1 MELSERSKKYA
12 FSGIRAVFEAAA
24 KYENTINF
32 GIGEPGFR
40 TGQNVI
46 DKTAWAL
53 NNGYT
58 KYVSNAG
65 IPALREAI
73 AERSR
78 TLNGLDCDASNVH
91 VFVGAT
97 HALLMTMLCVLNPG
111 EDILIPCPY
120 YAAYIGM
127 ADVAEV
133 NIVDVPVYEEDHFHV
148 KAANL
153 EKCLTP
159 KTRAVLINS
168 PSNPL
173 GSVTPPE
180 DLKEIAEFAKKHDL
194 WVISDEPYEALLYDG
209 AVQMSIGSL
218 PGMKERTVTCNS
230 CSKTYA
236 MAGLRV
242 GWCVAPADMCLQ
254 MTKIQSSVTSSVAG
268 AIQMGALEAL
278 TGPQDYVQE
287 MVAEYNVRRKLM
299 VEGLNRIRGFS
310 CLAPEGAFYTF
321 PNVKEFGMSDY
332 DLAFYILDKAK
343 VVTVPGSAFGKYG
356 EGYLRV
362 SFCTE
367 TEKIA
372 EGLER
377 LEKLF
382 GRK

>member
-1 MELSERSKKYA
+1 MAAWKNLDTLEAWKKISA
-12 FSGIRAVFEAAA
+12 DEKRVNIKEAL
-24 KYENTINF
+24 T
-32 GIGEPGFR
+32 GE
-40 TGQNVI
+40 
-46 DKTAWAL
+46 
-53 NNGYT
+53 
-58 KYVSNAG
+58 AG
-65 IPALREAI
+65 
-73 AERSR
+73 AERMKSYKVPMAAGM
-78 TLNGLDCDASNVH
+78 TYYY
-91 VFVGAT
+91 GAKAVDDELLEKLC
-97 HALLMTMLCVLNPG
+97 ALAKEAELTEKYKELYEGAVINTGEKRLVLHQLTRG
-111 EDILIPCPY
+111 QL
-120 YAAYIGM
+120 G
-127 ADVAEV
+127 ADVIADGV
-133 NIVDVPVYEEDHFHV
+133 NKREFYVRQQE
-148 KAANL
+148 
-153 EKCLTP
+153 
-159 KTRAVLINS
+159 R
-168 PSNPL
+168 
-173 GSVTPPE
+173 
-180 DLKEIAEFAKKHDL
+180 IAEFAKKHDL

-321 PNVKEFGMSDY
+321 PNVKELGMSDY

-367 TEKIA
+367 TEKIE

>member
-1 MELSERSKKYA
+1 MKISKRASAYE

-46 DKTAWAL
+46 DAACHAL

-65 IPALREAI
+65 LPALREAI
-73 AERSR
+73 AKRSR
-78 TLNGLDCDASNVH
+78 ELNHLDCDASNVH
-91 VFVGAT
+91 VFIGAT
-97 HALLMTMLCVLNPG
+97 HALLQTMLSIMDPG
-111 EDILIPCPY
+111 DDILIPCPY

-127 ADVAEV
+127 AQVADV
-133 NIVDVPVYEEDHFHV
+133 NIVDVPVYEKDHFHV
-148 KAANL
+148 KAENL
-153 EKCLTP
+153 EKCITP
-159 KTRAVLINS
+159 NTKAVLINS

-180 DLKEIAEFAKKHDL
+180 DLKEIAEFAIAHDL

-209 AVQMSIGSL
+209 AEQMSIGSL

-242 GWCVAPADMCLQ
+242 GWCVAPADLCLQ
-254 MTKIQSSVTSSVAG
+254 MTKIQSSVTSSVTASM
-268 AIQMGALEAL
+268 QMAALEAL
-278 TGPQDYVQE
+278 TGPQDYVAE
-287 MVAEYNVRRKLM
+287 MVAEYNKRRKLM
-299 VEGLNRIRGFS
+299 VDGLNRIKGFS
-310 CLAPEGAFYTF
+310 CLYPEGAFYSF
-321 PNVKEFGMSDY
+321 PNVSELGMDDY
-332 DLAFYILDKAK
+332 DLAFYILDNAK
-343 VVTVPGSAFGKYG
+343 VVTVPGSAFGKFG
-356 EGYLRV
+356 KGYLRC

-367 TEKIA
+367 TEKIV

-382 GRK
+382 GHK

>member
-1 MELSERSKKYA
+1 MQLSERAKAYE

-32 GIGEPGFR
+32 GIGEPGFK

-46 DKTAWAL
+46 DKAAWAL

-73 AERSR
+73 AKRSR
-78 TLNGLDCDASNVH
+78 EVNGLECDASNVH

-97 HALLMTMLCVLNPG
+97 HALFMTLQCILNPG

-120 YAAYIGM
+120 YPAYIGM
-127 ADVAEV
+127 AQMAQV
-133 NIVDVPVYEEDHFHV
+133 NIVEVPVYEEDHFHV

-159 KTRAVLINS
+159 NTKALLINS

-173 GSVTPPE
+173 GSITPPE

-194 WVISDEPYEALLYDG
+194 WVISDEPYESLCYDG

-218 PGMKERTVTCNS
+218 PGMKDRTVTCNS

-242 GWCVAPADMCLQ
+242 GWCIGPADMCLQ
-254 MTKIQSSVTSSVAG
+254 MTKIQSSVTSSVTG
-268 AIQMGALEAL
+268 CMQMAALEAI

-287 MVAEYNVRRKLM
+287 MVKEYNVRRTLM
-299 VEGLNRIRGFS
+299 VEGLNRIKGFS
-310 CLAPEGAFYTF
+310 CLWPEGAFYTF
-321 PNVKEFGMSDY
+321 PNIKETGMDSTS
-332 DLAFYILDKAK
+332 LAFYILAK
-343 VVTVPGSAFGKYG
+343 IQVVTVPGVSCGTYG

-367 TEKIA
+367 TEKIK
-372 EGLER
+372 EGLAR
-377 LEKLF
+377 LEGLF
-382 GRK
+382 GTK